1 MQVVRLTS
9 APSASGIREVSHES
23 PAVPRMVTILVCRRT
38 QQYRQNLPK
47 HLFAH
52 SMSGPQPSMT
62 RTLTDLGHSTTPSL
76 KKGSQS
82 LVLSLADQRLTLEY
96 DENLDQFM
104 DGMYQ
109 LTCSYEQHTDCHSDL
124 LEKYKIT
131 RKPWKRS
138 MQLKLPKKDS
148 GYSYPVDIRIDS
160 VSPWMVFKRVL
171 GIVEFVRVYTGPL
184 VEH

>member
-1 MQVVRLTS
+1 VTPR
-9 APSASGIREVSHES
+9 ASGIREVSHES
-23 PAVPRMVTILVCRRT
+23 PAVPQMNLIVSVCRRT
-38 QQYRQNLPK
+38 QRYRHNPPK
-47 HLFAH
+47 HSFAH
-52 SMSGPQPSMT
+52 SLSRLQPSMS

-82 LVLSLADQRLTLEY
+82 LVLSLADQRLTLEH
-96 DENLDQFM
+96 DENLNQFI
-104 DGMYQ
+104 DGMFL
-109 LTCSYEQHTDCHSDL
+109 LTCSYKQHADCHSDL
-124 LEKYKIT
+124 LEEYKIT

-138 MQLKLPKKDS
+138 MHLELPKKDS
-148 GYSYPVDIRIDS
+148 SYFYPVDIRIDS